1 MQLKT
6 PKWFLKVFQKK
17 FRKSNE
23 NVYKRCNELPI
34 HNFNEVAS
42 NNDFNY
48 LKKDRNEDVTDE
60 VLQLAWLDILDEYLT
75 ISKNA
80 IALNALKKK
89 AKIMLLEDKLRLLE
103 VMKYCDDR
111 GINIDAELAQ
121 CRIKKDKIHVN
132 IGMIKND
139 INRLISSIPNEE
151 EKKGSNDNFENSIA
165 LLLEKGYNVN
175 RHKMVVTEWVA
186 ALGRIEKQYEAN
198 KQ

>member
-1 MQLKT
+1 MLK
-6 PKWFLKVFQKK
+6 WLLKPFQKK
-17 FRKSNE
+17 QKARKNNYYS
-23 NVYKRCNELPI
+23 KCNELPI

-42 NNDFNY
+42 NNDFSY
-48 LKKDRNEDVTDE
+48 LIKNKDEAVSDD

-121 CRIKKDKIHVN
+121 CRIKKDKIQVN